1 MRASDAQFTNEQ
13 IEYRQAWDA
22 HVGRFYQDS
31 EYDDAEARLKEFL
44 AQKFE
49 VIVEHLSDQVRHVF
63 DASFDG
69 SERMELPDALINR
82 YALTR
87 DDQDVRDDAREE
99 IEERHKGFHCLS
111 SWDGNHGGMTELI
124 KARLNDPDSMETRET
139 RITPVNNVGQHRII
153 VNFTARNAEGAR
165 LADQAPD
172 DVAIVD
178 PVVRRAPQPRHR
190 AQNPA
195 AVEHLHRRR
204 MLTRLDRVT
213 VNRER
218 LRRSSCAAE
227 RLAWSTT
234 RRARR
239 R

>member
-22 HVGRFYQDS
+22 HVGRFYQDY

-49 VIVEHLSDQVRHVF
+49 VTVEHLSDQVRHVF

-99 IEERHKGFHCLS
+99 IEERHKGFHCLACIIREGS
-111 SWDGNHGGMTELI
+111 KSA
-124 KARLNDPDSMETRET
+124 AR
-139 RITPVNNVGQHRII
+139 
-153 VNFTARNAEGAR
+153 
-165 LADQAPD
+165 
-172 DVAIVD
+172 
-178 PVVRRAPQPRHR
+178 
-190 AQNPA
+190 
-195 AVEHLHRRR
+195 
-204 MLTRLDRVT
+204 T
-213 VNRER
+213 V
-218 LRRSSCAAE
+218 
-227 RLAWSTT
+227 
-234 RRARR
+234 
-239 R
+239 

>member
-1 MRASDAQFTNEQ
+1 MLHEGVDSGANVRLASLTYEPDVCDGHGDDCTGEIWSDVRASDAQFTNEQ

-22 HVGRFYQDS
+22 HVGRFYQDY

-49 VIVEHLSDQVRHVF
+49 VTVEHLSDQVRHVF

-124 KARLNDPDSMETRET
+124 KARLNDPDSMETREP
-139 RITPVNNVGQHRII
+139 RITPVNNAGQHRII
-153 VNFTARNAEGAR
+153 VNFTARNAFGG
-165 LADQAPD
+165 
-172 DVAIVD
+172 
-178 PVVRRAPQPRHR
+178 VVRSRAFGLVDNETCE
-190 AQNPA
+190 ATITSI
-195 AVEHLHRRR
+195 E
-204 MLTRLDRVT
+204 
-213 VNRER
+213 
-218 LRRSSCAAE
+218 
-227 RLAWSTT
+227 
-234 RRARR
+234 
-239 R
+239 